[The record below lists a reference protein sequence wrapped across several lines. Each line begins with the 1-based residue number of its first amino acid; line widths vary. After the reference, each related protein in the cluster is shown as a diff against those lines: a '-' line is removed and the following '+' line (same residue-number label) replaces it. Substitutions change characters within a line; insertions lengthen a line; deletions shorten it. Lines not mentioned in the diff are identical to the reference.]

1 MPSIFTRII
10 NRELPAKVFLETDD
24 VIVIQ
29 DIRPKAPVHLL
40 LIPKQETPDFY
51 STPDDILTMLNRTAR
66 EVADRLGI
74 ADHFRI
80 VINNGYGQEVPHL
93 HYHFLSDLG
102 AERLR
107 FEEQ

>member
-1 MPSIFTRII
+1 MPSVFTRII
-10 NRELPAKVFLETDD
+10 NRELTAKVFLETDE

-51 STPDDILTMLNRTAR
+51 RTPDDTLRVLNDTVRK
-66 EVADRLGI
+66 VANMLGI

-80 VINNGYGQEVPHL
+80 VINNGWGQEVPHL
-93 HYHFLSDLG
+93 HYHFLSDRG

-107 FEEQ
+107 FEER